1 MATQAADIEALYA
14 WGQSTWSARTWRALK
29 RFVRTQ
35 PLGTAGAIVVFAIL
49 VAAIFQGLISTSDP
63 TSFDG
68 DVLVGPSSTHFF
80 GTNREGQDVWS
91 RVIYGARPALQIGVG
106 AVALSLLVG
115 VTLALIAG
123 FAGGIW
129 DTVISRIVEIFICLP
144 ALLWAL
150 FLRNG
155 LAKYQDNSYLG
166 LDGSIAILI
175 VAISVG
181 LIPIIT
187 RILRGNVLQE
197 KSRQYVEAA
206 QVVGAT
212 NFRIMFRH
220 ILPNLAPLI
229 IVVGSATIP
238 AAILAESGLSFL
250 GLGLPSGDPSWGADL
265 GGKARTLFRTYWWL
279 PIFPGLAL
287 SLTVLAFNLLG
298 DSLRDTLD
306 PRLRGR

>member
-1 MATQAADIEALYA
+1 MATQAIDIETIYA
-14 WGQSTWSARTWRALK
+14 WGQYRWTARIWRALK

-35 PLGTAGAIVVFAIL
+35 PLGTAGAVVVVAIL
-49 VAAIFQGLISTSDP
+49 FAALFQDFVRTSDP
-63 TSFDG
+63 TGFDG
-68 DVLVGPSSTHFF
+68 DILVEPGSAHFF

-91 RVIYGARPALQIGVG
+91 RVVYGARPALQIGVG
-106 AVALSLLVG
+106 AVALSLIVG
-115 VTLALIAG
+115 VVFALVAG

-129 DTVISRIVEIFICLP
+129 DTIISRIVEVFICLP
-144 ALLWAL
+144 AILWAMV
-150 FLRNG
+150 LRSALEPG
-155 LAKYQDNSYLG
+155 VRT
-166 LDGSIAILI
+166 LI

-206 QVVGAT
+206 KVVGAT
-212 NFRIMFRH
+212 DARIMFRH
-220 ILPNLAPLI
+220 ILPNLAPLLI
-229 IVVGSATIP
+229 IVGSATVP

-265 GGKARTLFRTYWWL
+265 GGKARSLFRSYWWL

-306 PRLRGR
+306 PRLRGRG